1 MDGCLLT
8 KSSHGISLV
17 CGVRGE
23 RKRKEERDRS
33 LVSLK
38 AVGPK
43 FFLAPGTSFLEDS
56 FSMNIGGDLS
66 ALHLLCTL
74 LLLHCDI

>member
-8 KSSHGISLV
+8 KSSHGTSLV

-23 RKRKEERDRS
+23 HERKEERDHS

-38 AVGPK
+38 AVGPN
-43 FFLAPGTSFLEDS
+43 FFGTRDRFSGRQFFHGNRGDS
-56 FSMNIGGDLS
+56 S

-74 LLLHCDI
+74 LLLHCAI